1 MRNAMKKCFRFIA
14 VSLGVFVYSVSFA
27 KQEKTGTLS
36 SYSSFVDKKDS
47 LGHTLFWTKLS
58 AFCGMAF
65 EGKVTE
71 GADNATFK
79 DKKMVMHVK
88 ACEGNQIKI
97 PFYVGEDRSRTWVL
111 TQTENRILLKH
122 DHRHEDGTPDK
133 ITMYGGLATNTGTAT
148 MQVFPAD
155 QETADLLPAAAANI
169 WWITVEETKFTYNL
183 RRMGSNHLF
192 TVEFD
197 LKKPLE
203 TLPLAPW
210 GWTN

>member
-1 MRNAMKKCFRFIA
+1 MKGYFRFIVA
-14 VSLGVFVYSVSFA
+14 TLCVFSSFVSFA
-27 KQEKTGTLS
+27 KQESEIILS
-36 SYSSFVDKKDS
+36 VYPSFIDGKDS

-58 AFCGMAF
+58 DFCGMAF

-71 GADNATFK
+71 GADNDTFK
-79 DKKMVMHVK
+79 DKRMVMHVK

-111 TQTENRILLKH
+111 TQTEKGILLKH

-133 ITMYGGLATNTGTAT
+133 VTMYGGLATNSGTAK

-155 QETADLLPAAAANI
+155 QETVDFLPAAAANV
-169 WWITVEETKFTYNL
+169 WWITVDATKFTYNL
-183 RRMGSNHLF
+183 RRMGSNRLF

-197 LKKPLE
+197 LTKPLE
-203 TLPLAPW
+203 TLPPAPW
-210 GWTN
+210 GWGN